1 MFQAERSVQAEAE
14 TLRTLVRRQSWPH
27 YSERVIRQNER
38 SQENKLQREA
48 PARRCSLKTGIFSG
62 SHFILGQSQSIV
74 TCSLGYEQDSLGYE
88 WDI

>member
-1 MFQAERSVQAEAE
+1 MFQAERSAQAEAE
-14 TLRTLVRRQSWPH
+14 ILRTLVRRQSC
-27 YSERVIRQNER
+27 ERVIQQNER
-38 SQENKLQREA
+38 SRENKLQREA
-48 PARRCSLKTGIFSG
+48 PARRCSLKTGIPSG